1 MKRLFDI
8 KKIANNFIKIASRL
22 RSSSNFQIEFKK
34 SVNGKT
40 GKRYKRIDADI
51 KYNPCSKRAK
61 VEIHETSKRGIRNR
75 AYVLNDIS
83 ESEVDKM
90 CKYLNEEKW
99 NMFFL
104 MIDKFK

>member
-8 KKIANNFIKIASRL
+8 NIIKSKLTKMASKL

-34 SVNGKT
+34 SVNGKA

-51 KYNPCSKRAK
+51 KYNPCSKKAR
-61 VEIHETSKRGIRNR
+61 VEIHETSKKGVKNR
-75 AYVLNDIS
+75 SYLLNDIA
-83 ESEVDKM
+83 ENEVDKM